1 MAMTDKDIQK
11 LKGVF
16 ATKEGLDDFKEEIMQ
31 GFQTWK
37 SESCDRIDPILMKV
51 QDNLGERTI
60 MNKQLD
66 GHEDLLQKLNAL

>member
-1 MAMTDKDIQK
+1 MTDKDIQK

-16 ATKEGLDDFKEEIMQ
+16 ATKEGLDDFKEETMQ

-66 GHEDLLQKLNAL
+66 DHKDLLQKLNAL